1 MDEDYAAAP
10 RPRSVAVLGGG
21 LAGLSASRTLMDRG
35 HHVTLVE
42 KRRFLGGRAFS
53 FYDEQA
59 GSEVDNGQHL
69 FMGCCDFYLDFLRWA
84 GTREQAYLQPSLRVD
99 VVRDGTS
106 GTITSTPGLGPLHVL
121 PSFLRYPH
129 LSAREKLLAA
139 YALLRMKY
147 TDRARHRE
155 RLDAE
160 SAYDWL
166 KRHHQSE
173 RAIANLWNLIIV
185 PTLNDDARE
194 VSAEMAL
201 MVFQAGLLRTP
212 ADAALGWSRVGLT
225 ALAGTP
231 AHARLS
237 SGGHDVL
244 VGETVRSLRI
254 DRGRVG
260 GVELAG
266 GRIIEADAYVSALPF
281 DVLLDVLPGDVASD
295 PFFSRARGLSYS
307 PIVGVH
313 LWYDRKVMDG
323 DFVAFLNSPVQFVFN
338 KSAMQKTP
346 ARDGQYVCISL
357 SGAWEFAGLRAERLR
372 EIFSGEMERLFPRA
386 RGARIRRYRIVKQ
399 AQATFRPRPGSARCR
414 LPQATPIPNL
424 FLAGE
429 WTDTGWPSTMEG
441 AVRSGVLAADLAGGA
456 LPAEH
461 RAS

>member
-1 MDEDYAAAP
+1 MDEEHAAPP

-21 LAGLSASRTLMDRG
+21 LAGLAASRALAASG

-42 KRRFLGGRAFS
+42 RRRFLGGRAFS
-53 FYDEQA
+53 FHDEQS
-59 GSEVDNGQHL
+59 GWEVDNGQHL
-69 FMGCCDFYLDFLRWA
+69 FMGCCTAYLDLLSWA
-84 GTREQAYLQPSLRVD
+84 GTRDRAHLQPRLKVE

-106 GTITSTPGLGPLHVL
+106 GTIASTPALGPLHIL

-139 YALLRMKY
+139 YALLRMRN
-147 TDRARHRE
+147 TDRIRDRE

-166 KRHHQSE
+166 RRHHQSE

-185 PTLNDDARE
+185 PALNDDARA

-201 MVFQAGLLRTP
+201 MVFQEGLLRTP

-225 ALAGTP
+225 SLAGEP
-231 AHARLS
+231 AHAKLS
-237 SGGHDVL
+237 ASGHDVL

-254 DRGRVG
+254 GGGRVTGVELGRGRV
-260 GVELAG
+260 
-266 GRIIEADAYVSALPF
+266 IEAEAYVSALPF
-281 DVLLDVLPGDVASD
+281 DVLLEVLPPDVASD
-295 PFFSRARGLSYS
+295 PFFSRARGLSFA

-313 LWYDRKVMDG
+313 LWYDRTVMDG

-338 KSAMQKTP
+338 KSAMHGAP
-346 ARDGQYVCISL
+346 AGDGQYVCISL
-357 SGAWEFAGLRAERLR
+357 SAAWDFAEQRAERL
-372 EIFSGEMERLFPRA
+372 EQIFSREMERLFPRA
-386 RGARIRRYRIVKQ
+386 REARIRRCRVVKQ
-399 AQATFRPRPGSARCR
+399 PQATFRPRPGSARCR

-424 FLAGE
+424 VLAGE

-441 AVRSGVLAADLAGGA
+441 AVRSGTLAADRVD
-456 LPAEH
+456 AEH
-461 RAS
+461 PVP